1 MNSQA
6 DWTELFFSSSGRL
19 ARTPF
24 WIAAGVLL
32 LAIFVY
38 EQVVD
43 GALRWITGW
52 IVYPVLLFMAA
63 CVVSKRLHDR
73 GKSGWWAALV
83 LLAFV
88 VVWPEPDGFFDF
100 LGVLALVWAA
110 VELAVL
116 TGEEG
121 ANRYG
126 ANPLKP
132 AAPYET
138 DAAA

>member
-1 MNSQA
+1 M
-6 DWTELFFSSSGRL
+6 
-19 ARTPF
+19 
-24 WIAAGVLL
+24 AAGVLL

-43 GALRWITGW
+43 GPLRWITGW

-83 LLAFV
+83 LFGFI

-100 LGVLALVWAA
+100 LGVIALVWAA

-116 TGEEG
+116 MGEEG

-126 ANPLKP
+126 PNPLKSG
-132 AAPYET
+132 AAGQSDWGGGSPDEPVL
-138 DAAA
+138 